1 MPSRRSSI
9 RSEPSTAG
17 APAIGIL
24 SAAFFLAA
32 MVCIPAFAQESPRN
46 IIRWRN
52 DKGDVQ
58 QLDVGP
64 SMPRN
69 ATKQS
74 DDAIGNGT
82 AKENARDEER
92 RRLKAER
99 EKLELQKEIAELERE
114 IEAINQ
120 QIQELRSR
128 QERPDEYSAS
138 YESGLEYYLG
148 RQIRRH
154 ADKRRQWRLYRD
166 RFRRQHEQYRK
177 TRPSPEPRHRVHK
190 KMQ

>member
-17 APAIGIL
+17 APATGIL
-24 SAAFFLAA
+24 AAAVFLAA
-32 MVCIPAFAQESPRN
+32 MVCIPAWAQESPRN

-52 DKGDVQ
+52 EKGNVQ

-64 SMPRN
+64 SIPRN
-69 ATKQS
+69 ATQQS
-74 DDAIGNGT
+74 GDT
-82 AKENARDEER
+82 TENEGAEENNRDEER
-92 RRLKAER
+92 RRLEAER
-99 EKLELQKEIAELERE
+99 EKLELQREIAELERE

-128 QERPDEYSAS
+128 QESRDEYSAS
-138 YESGLEYYLG
+138 YESSLEYYLG

-166 RFRRQHEQYRK
+166 RFRRQHERYRK
-177 TRPSPEPRHRVHK
+177 SRPSPEPRHRVQK